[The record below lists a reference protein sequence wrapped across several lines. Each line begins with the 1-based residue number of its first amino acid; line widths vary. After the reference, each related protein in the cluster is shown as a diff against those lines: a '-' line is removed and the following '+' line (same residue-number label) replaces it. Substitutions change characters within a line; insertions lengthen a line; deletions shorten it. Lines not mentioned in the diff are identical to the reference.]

1 MASLLYAVDRRR
13 SVTLSVPSFS
23 RRSRLARPA
32 TGAATYVETSTV
44 AAVQPAAPAGKA
56 LVDILAG
63 AAARAAS
70 QSTIHPLD
78 TLKVRMQATAR
89 GSVQC
94 ASAASKYGLGAGGG
108 AFSLPSLYK
117 GVGGAAGG
125 AGLAIG
131 TYFAFYG
138 AAMRLLERHTTLPPG
153 GRAFV
158 AGAAGAVGSSFVKV
172 PAAVCIR
179 SVQANIYPN
188 VIAAAT
194 CITRAAGM
202 RGLYTGYLPTVLE
215 DVPDMAV
222 KFAAYESMR
231 AAHERI
237 TGKPRDQA
245 SRLDD
250 LLMGGT
256 AGALAAAATTPLDV
270 LKTRMMCSAASRP
283 TLQGAFRAV
292 VAEGNGI
299 KPFFRGVGPRALSNG
314 LNSAIFFAFLGT
326 CPLPLLRARAG
337 LTMRVCPCRDFPCE
351 AEELRRQAEARAQR
365 GSQADG
371 AARCGAEGVELG
383 HAAAGGGLALPLSYA
398 APGGQAAQ
406 GPPDRRARALVKDS
420 RRLSRYL
427 ALLCTIAPTCMLIL
441 CPSPAASRRALASA
455 PKPRA
460 AAAPRLHS
468 APRSRLLRP
477 APRTPGV

>member
-13 SVTLSVPSFS
+13 ATLGAPGVRAAFS
-23 RRSRLARPA
+23 RRGRLARPQA
-32 TGAATYVETSTV
+32 TPTCYVETSSLT
-44 AAVQPAAPAGKA
+44 AVQPAAPAGKA

-89 GSVQC
+89 GGVQC

-108 AFSLPSLYK
+108 AFSVSSLYK

-125 AGLAIG
+125 AGIAIG

-138 AAMRLLERHTTLPPG
+138 AAMRLMEKHTTLPSG
-153 GRAFV
+153 ARAFV

-188 VIAAAT
+188 VMAAAA
-194 CITRAAGM
+194 CITRAAGV
-202 RGLYTGYLPTVLE
+202 RGLYTGYVPTVLE

-231 AAHERI
+231 VAHARI
-237 TGKPRDQA
+237 TGKSRDQA
-245 SRLDD
+245 SRVDD

-283 TLQGAFRAV
+283 TLSGAFRAV
-292 VAEGNGI
+292 VSEGKGVA
-299 KPFFRGVGPRALSNG
+299 PFFRGVGPRALSNG
-314 LNSAIFFAFLGT
+314 INSAMFFMFFEIIRAKLKVMAAKPKRVRSSVASPT
-326 CPLPLLRARAG
+326 VLPAMVVVVQKAP
-337 LTMRVCPCRDFPCE
+337 RV
-351 AEELRRQAEARAQR
+351 LAEA
-365 GSQADG
+365 S
-371 AARCGAEGVELG
+371 LSS
-383 HAAAGGGLALPLSYA
+383 ALV
-398 APGGQAAQ
+398 
-406 GPPDRRARALVKDS
+406 RRAVAKHQK
-420 RRLSRYL
+420 RLT
-427 ALLCTIAPTCMLIL
+427 AEIA
-441 CPSPAASRRALASA
+441 
-455 PKPRA
+455 
-460 AAAPRLHS
+460 
-468 APRSRLLRP
+468 
-477 APRTPGV
+477 RTD